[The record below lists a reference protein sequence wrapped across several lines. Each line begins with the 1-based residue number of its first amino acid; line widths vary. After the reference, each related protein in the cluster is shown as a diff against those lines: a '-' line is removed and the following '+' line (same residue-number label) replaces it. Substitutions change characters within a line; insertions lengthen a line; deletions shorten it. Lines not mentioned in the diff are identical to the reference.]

1 MLQLLSRLRPAKKK
15 QPAATRPK
23 IAQQIP
29 DLNEFLLK
37 RDYAAAISLLEFK
50 QKNGEKNE
58 TTELWLGHCY
68 FRSGDY
74 KKALDVY
81 EGMKN
86 SGNENPDLPVF
97 LGICY
102 FYLGMYEE
110 AKNIAEK
117 AERSPLQNRLLF
129 HVAHKLG
136 EERRLMAHHQLLG
149 NTMEDQLSLASIH
162 YMRMHYS
169 EAIEVYKSILQEH
182 ANMIALNVYMA
193 MCYYKM
199 DYFDVA
205 QEVLAVY
212 LRSFPDSPAALNLKA
227 CITFKTYNG
236 KAALPEVEA
245 LQKATLYP
253 AAADLLRHNTVVFK
267 DGDGAMQVF
276 PGLMDTLPEAR
287 VNLILYHLKR
297 NDIESAMTLCNDL
310 EPQSTVEFLVKAVA
324 FAYWGQLK
332 ESKDHLKTAE
342 QFFKMVGESPYDT
355 DTIPG
360 RQSMACSLF
369 LSGQYE
375 DALVYLNS
383 IQAYH
388 NSDDVFSFNTAQTE
402 MQCGMWKEAEE
413 HFLAVTGPD
422 RDKPAFK
429 FMLTK
434 TFIMNHK
441 PQLAWDIYSRSTD
454 PKESFNILRIIA
466 MDCYTVGEFYY
477 AAKAFD
483 GLEKIDPSPEN
494 WQGKRGATCGLFK
507 MLVQGRA
514 TNEQMSEVLQLLDR
528 GNHPQAD
535 FVSSTIRKW
544 AKTHEINL
552 D

>member
-1 MLQLLSRLRPAKKK
+1 MADLLRLRMVHLRWREAKQIAQLLSRLRPAKKK
-15 QPAATRPK
+15 QQSVTRPK
-23 IAQQIP
+23 AEQQIP
-29 DLNEFLLK
+29 DLDEFLLK
-37 RDYAAAISLLEFK
+37 RDYAAAISLLE
-50 QKNGEKNE
+50 
-58 TTELWLGHCY
+58 
-68 FRSGDY
+68 
-74 KKALDVY
+74 VY

-86 SGNENPDLPVF
+86 GGSENPDLPVY

-102 FYLGMYEE
+102 FYLGMYED
-110 AKNIAEK
+110 AKNSAEK
-117 AERSPLQNRLLF
+117 AERTPLQNRLLF
-129 HVAHKLG
+129 HVSHKLG
-136 EERRLMAHHQLLG
+136 EEKRLMAHHQLLG
-149 NTMEDQLSLASIH
+149 NTLEDQLSLASIH
-162 YMRMHYS
+162 YMRMHYT

-182 ANMIALNVYMA
+182 TNMIALNVYMA

-236 KAALPEVEA
+236 KAALPEVEV

-253 AAADLLRHNTVVFK
+253 AAAELLRHNTVVFK

-297 NDIESAMTLCNDL
+297 EDIESAMTLCNDL
-310 EPQSTVEFLVKAVA
+310 EPQSTTEFLVKAIT

-383 IQAYH
+383 IQVRFFTVNAY
-388 NSDDVFSFNTAQTE
+388 V
-402 MQCGMWKEAEE
+402 WI
-413 HFLAVTGPD
+413 HFL
-422 RDKPAFK
+422 
-429 FMLTK
+429 
-434 TFIMNHK
+434 
-441 PQLAWDIYSRSTD
+441 
-454 PKESFNILRIIA
+454 
-466 MDCYTVGEFYY
+466 
-477 AAKAFD
+477 
-483 GLEKIDPSPEN
+483 
-494 WQGKRGATCGLFK
+494 
-507 MLVQGRA
+507 
-514 TNEQMSEVLQLLDR
+514 LD
-528 GNHPQAD
+528 
-535 FVSSTIRKW
+535 
-544 AKTHEINL
+544 
-552 D
+552 

>member
-1 MLQLLSRLRPAKKK
+1 MLLSRLRPAKKK
-15 QPAATRPK
+15 QSPAPRPQ
-23 IAQQIP
+23 IRQQIP
-29 DLNEFLLK
+29 DLEEFLIK
-37 RDYAAAISLLEFK
+37 KDYTAAISLLEFK

-58 TTELWLGHCY
+58 TTDLWLGHCF

-74 KKALDVY
+74 RKALEVY
-81 EGMKN
+81 EDMKKQ
-86 SGNENPDLPVF
+86 GIENPDLPVY
-97 LGICY
+97 LGICF
-102 FYLGMYEE
+102 FYLGMYED
-110 AKNIAEK
+110 AKLAAEK

-129 HVAHKLG
+129 HVSHKLG
-136 EERRLMAHHQLLG
+136 EEKRLMQHHQLLG
-149 NTMEDQLSLASIH
+149 NVMEDQLSLASIH
-162 YMRMHYS
+162 YMRMHYM
-169 EAIEVYKSILQEH
+169 EAIEIYKTILQEH
-182 ANMIALNVYMA
+182 TNMIALNVYMA

-205 QEVLAVY
+205 QEVLSVY
-212 LRSFPDSPAALNLKA
+212 LRSYADSPAALNLKA
-227 CITFKTYNG
+227 CITFKIYNG
-236 KAALPEVEA
+236 KAALPEVEQ
-245 LQKATLYP
+245 LQRVNLYP
-253 AAADLLRHNTVVFK
+253 AAREILRHNQVVFR
-267 DGDGAMQVF
+267 DGDGALQVF

-297 NDIESAMTLCNDL
+297 EDIDSAMTLCNDL
-310 EPQSTVEFLVKAVA
+310 EPQSTTEFLVKAIVFA
-324 FAYWGQLK
+324 FWGQLK

-369 LSGQYE
+369 LSGKYE

-388 NSDDVFSFNTAQTE
+388 HNDDVFSFNIAQTE

-413 HFLAVTGPD
+413 HFLAITGPD
-422 RDKPAFK
+422 RDKPVFK
-429 FMLTK
+429 YMLTK
-434 TFIMNHK
+434 TLIMNHK
-441 PQLAWDIYSRSTD
+441 PQLAWDIYTRSTD

-466 MDCYTVGEFYY
+466 MDCYSMGEYYY

-494 WQGKRGATCGLFK
+494 WQGKRGATSGLFK
-507 MLVQGRA
+507 MLVQGKA

-535 FVSSTIRKW
+535 FVSSTIRRW
-544 AKTHEINL
+544 AKNHEIAL
-552 D
+552 E

>member
-1 MLQLLSRLRPAKKK
+1 MLLSRLRPAKKK
-15 QPAATRPK
+15 QAAAPRPQGR
-23 IAQQIP
+23 QQIP
-29 DLNEFLLK
+29 DLDEFLIK
-37 RDYAAAISLLEFK
+37 KDYAAAISLLEFK

-58 TTELWLGHCY
+58 ATNLWLGHCY

-74 KKALDVY
+74 KKALEVY
-81 EGMKN
+81 EDMKKHEI
-86 SGNENPDLPVF
+86 ENPDLPVF
-97 LGICY
+97 LGVCF
-102 FYLGMYEE
+102 FYLGMYED
-110 AKNIAEK
+110 AKHAAEK
-117 AERSPLQNRLLF
+117 ADRTPLQNRLMF
-129 HVAHKLG
+129 HVSHKLG
-136 EERRLMAHHQLLG
+136 EEKRLMAHHQLLG

-162 YMRMHYS
+162 YMRMHYM
-169 EAIEVYKSILQEH
+169 EAIEIYKTILQEH
-182 ANMIALNVYMA
+182 TNMIALNVYMA

-236 KAALPEVEA
+236 KAALPEVET
-245 LQKATLYP
+245 LQKVNLYP
-253 AAADLLRHNTVVFK
+253 AARELLRHNQVVFK
-267 DGDGAMQVF
+267 DGDGALQVF

-287 VNLILYHLKR
+287 VNLILYHLKKE
-297 NDIESAMTLCNDL
+297 DIDSAMALCNDL
-310 EPQSTVEFLVKAVA
+310 EPQSTTEFLVKAIA

-369 LSGQYE
+369 LSGQYD

-383 IQAYH
+383 IQPYH
-388 NSDDVFSFNTAQTE
+388 HNDDVFSFNIAQTE
-402 MQCGMWKEAEE
+402 MQCGLWREAEE

-429 FMLTK
+429 YMLAK
-434 TFIMNHK
+434 TFVMNRK
-441 PQLAWDIYSRSTD
+441 PQLAWDIYTRSTD
-454 PKESFNILRIIA
+454 PKESFNILRVIA
-466 MDCYTVGEFYY
+466 MDCYAVGEFYF

-494 WQGKRGATCGLFK
+494 WQGKRGAASGLFK
-507 MLVQGRA
+507 MLVLGKA
-514 TNEQMSEVLQLLDR
+514 SNEQMSEVLKLLDR
-528 GNHPQAD
+528 GNHPQAE

-544 AKTHEINL
+544 AKANEITL
-552 D
+552 E

>member
-1 MLQLLSRLRPAKKK
+1 
-15 QPAATRPK
+15 
-23 IAQQIP
+23 
-29 DLNEFLLK
+29 
-37 RDYAAAISLLEFK
+37 
-50 QKNGEKNE
+50 
-58 TTELWLGHCY
+58 
-68 FRSGDY
+68 
-74 KKALDVY
+74 
-81 EGMKN
+81 
-86 SGNENPDLPVF
+86 
-97 LGICY
+97 
-102 FYLGMYEE
+102 MYED
-110 AKNIAEK
+110 AKNAAENDVTFP
-117 AERSPLQNRLLF
+117 AERTPLQNRLLF
-129 HVAHKLG
+129 HVSHKLG
-136 EERRLMAHHQLLG
+136 EEKRLMAHHQLLG
-149 NTMEDQLSLASIH
+149 NTLEDQLSLASIH
-162 YMRMHYS
+162 YMRMHYT

-182 ANMIALNVYMA
+182 TNMIALNVYMA

-212 LRSFPDSPAALNLKA
+212 LRNFPDSPAALNLKA

-236 KAALPEVEA
+236 KAALPEVEV

-267 DGDGAMQVF
+267 EGDGAMQVF

-297 NDIESAMTLCNDL
+297 EDIESAMTLCNDL
-310 EPQSTVEFLVKAVA
+310 EPQSTTEFLVKAIT
-324 FAYWGQLK
+324 FACWGQLK
-332 ESKDHLKTAE
+332 ESVSANFSHGIKAYHHNDDVFSFNIAQTEMQCGMWKEAEEHFLAVTGPDRDKPAFKFMLTKT
-342 QFFKMVGESPYDT
+342 Y
-355 DTIPG
+355 TIPG

-388 NSDDVFSFNTAQTE
+388 HNDDVFSFNIAQTE

-441 PQLAWDIYSRSTD
+441 PQLAWDIYTRSTD

-466 MDCYTVGEFYY
+466 MDCYSVGEFYF

-514 TNEQMSEVLQLLDR
+514 TNEQMSEILQLLDR

-535 FVSSTIRKW
+535 FVSSTIRRW
-544 AKTHEINL
+544 AKAHEINL
-552 D
+552 E